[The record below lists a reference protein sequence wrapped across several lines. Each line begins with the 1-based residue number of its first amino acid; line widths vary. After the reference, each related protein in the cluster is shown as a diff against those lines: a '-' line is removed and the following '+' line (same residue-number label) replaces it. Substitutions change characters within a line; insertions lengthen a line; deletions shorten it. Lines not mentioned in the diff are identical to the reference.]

1 TYIIT
6 VTDRISIQS
15 GAHLGICTSH
25 HFPSRYSSTHYA
37 EIKGITEL
45 VVKSVG
51 IKNGP
56 IYFQMLIGSE
66 GVKVNEIS
74 CRVGGAHEDEFI
86 PELTGI
92 NILDLIIKG
101 ALAEELAL
109 ETIRKHDVQALQQK
123 ASVELVFARPGRV
136 IRLSDTKDVKKIPGV
151 VQAGYYV
158 GPGHQVGEIDN
169 ATQRVGYMIVTA
181 KTEEELKARLNAAY
195 DVYRMENENGDNM
208 IFRDFI
214 ITY

>member
-1 TYIIT
+1 
-6 VTDRISIQS
+6 
-15 GAHLGICTSH
+15 
-25 HFPSRYSSTHYA
+25 
-37 EIKGITEL
+37 
-45 VVKSVG
+45 
-51 IKNGP
+51 
-56 IYFQMLIGSE
+56 
-66 GVKVNEIS
+66 
-74 CRVGGAHEDEFI
+74 
-86 PELTGI
+86 
-92 NILDLIIKG
+92 
-101 ALAEELAL
+101 
-109 ETIRKHDVQALQQK
+109 VQALQQK